1 MAEGD
6 EPTTT
11 VVVVMTEGDVVV
23 VRVEGGPPD
32 IGIVQLLA
40 RLTLDLKRRGR
51 ALRVDEPPQELCEL
65 LDLCGL
71 THLIRPG
78 NTPETL

>member
-1 MAEGD
+1 MVAEGD

-11 VVVVMTEGDVVV
+11 VVVVMAGDDVVV

-32 IGIVQLLA
+32 IGVVHLLA

-51 ALRVDEPPQELCEL
+51 RCGSSEPPAS
-65 LDLCGL
+65 
-71 THLIRPG
+71 
-78 NTPETL
+78 